1 MPIKL
6 VPKYSYDERS
16 QIKHE
21 NEFQIFTQY
30 FQSQR
35 ITLQTDIRME
45 FSFQFRN
52 GPDWKSKLKY
62 IPDPE
67 NPKYPA
73 AEIFENNWKAMRPY
87 PCKSFT

>member
-1 MPIKL
+1 
-6 VPKYSYDERS
+6 
-16 QIKHE
+16 
-21 NEFQIFTQY
+21 
-30 FQSQR
+30 
-35 ITLQTDIRME
+35 ME
-45 FSFQFRN
+45 LSFQFRN